1 MALKIFKRNKNKPKK
16 TKETEPSS
24 FDSTIAEPNDIKD
37 PTENISQCPPVTG
50 EGEEIQMDI
59 IATSNQDKFLPSDV
73 YDTGYKEKRPTSV
86 PTAKESAFGGPP
98 RYDWVDVETSAAIK
112 LQSIFR
118 RNRSI
123 DNLYSS
129 GKTTAYMRN
138 RLRRKE
144 AGFAGR
150 LMAGEDVP
158 TFMRFCGIGML
169 FGDATGEDNDVLN
182 SQKEEGLKRLQK
194 KEKEE
199 QKKRKFRMR
208 KKKEEQLEEAIEV
221 VDNITLEGE
230 VEEEDG
236 EEVEEKNGGRRK
248 GSRFFRKKK

>member
-1 MALKIFKRNKNKPKK
+1 
-16 TKETEPSS
+16 
-24 FDSTIAEPNDIKD
+24 
-37 PTENISQCPPVTG
+37 
-50 EGEEIQMDI
+50 
-59 IATSNQDKFLPSDV
+59 
-73 YDTGYKEKRPTSV
+73 
-86 PTAKESAFGGPP
+86 
-98 RYDWVDVETSAAIK
+98 
-112 LQSIFR
+112 
-118 RNRSI
+118 
-123 DNLYSS
+123 
-129 GKTTAYMRN
+129 MRN